1 MSDKNPEVPGQS
13 GAVDTHCHLFLLD
26 SEPSGVVEAAKAAG
40 VDRLICVGVDPE
52 TSRRSL
58 ELADSIEGVFATAGM
73 HPHDASAFD
82 RDAGARIE
90 ELLHD
95 PRVLAVG
102 ECGLDFF
109 RMHSPKEDQER
120 AFKAQIALSNDT
132 GKPLVV
138 HVRDAWPDVLRVL
151 DEGSAER
158 VVIHCFSG
166 DAVIAREC
174 AARGYWVSF
183 AGNITYPKN
192 EHFRQAAQA
201 LDARSHPR
209 RNRQSVPRAADDARS
224 RQRTGER
231 DDDDRRDRAR
241 SRRASRRH
249 RRSDG
254 EERAR
259 RVRRIA
265 VTNARKRTGSRE
277 NGRVIHRTG
286 VRSQDCSEG

>member
-1 MSDKNPEVPGQS
+1 MGDQNPELTVQP

-26 SEPSGVVEAAKAAG
+26 SEPSGAVEAARAAG

-58 ELADSIEGVFATAGM
+58 DLADSIEGVFATAGM
-73 HPHDASAFD
+73 HPHDASLFD
-82 RDAGARIE
+82 GEAGGRIE
-90 ELLHD
+90 EMLHD
-95 PRVLAVG
+95 PRVIGVG

-109 RMHSPKEDQER
+109 RMHSPVEDQVR
-120 AFKAQIALSNDT
+120 VLKIHIALSNET

-166 DAVIAREC
+166 DADIAREC

-192 EHFRQAAQA
+192 ERFRQAARA
-201 LDARSHPR
+201 LPLDRILAETDSPFLAPQKLRGSDNAPA
-209 RNRQSVPRAADDARS
+209 NVLA
-224 RQRTGER
+224 TIGEI
-231 DDDDRRDRAR
+231 A
-241 SRRASRRH
+241 
-249 RRSDG
+249 
-254 EERAR
+254 
-259 RVRRIA
+259 RVRDADVADIVDA
-265 VTNARKRTGSRE
+265 TTTNAHAAFPGL
-277 NGRVIHRTG
+277 
-286 VRSQDCSEG
+286 Q

>member
-1 MSDKNPEVPGQS
+1 MGDQNPELTVQP
-13 GAVDTHCHLFLLD
+13 GAVDTHCHLFLMD
-26 SEPSGVVEAAKAAG
+26 REPPDVVEAAKASG

-58 ELADSIEGVFATAGM
+58 ELAEGIDGVFATAGM

-82 RDAGARIE
+82 AEAGARIE

-95 PRVLAVG
+95 PRVLGVG

-109 RMHSPKEDQER
+109 RMRSPVEDQER
-120 AFKAQIALSNDT
+120 VFKIHIALSNEI

-138 HVRDAWPDVLRVL
+138 HVREAWPDVLRVL

-166 DAVIAREC
+166 DADIAREC

-192 EHFRQAAQA
+192 GHFRQAAKV
-201 LDARSHPR
+201 LDL
-209 RNRQSVPRAADDARS
+209 
-224 RQRTGER
+224 ER
-231 DDDDRRDRAR
+231 ILVETDSPFLAPQKLRGRDNEPANVM
-241 SRRASRRH
+241 STIA
-249 RRSDG
+249 
-254 EERAR
+254 EIA
-259 RVRRIA
+259 RVRGEDVDDVVA
-265 VTNARKRTGSRE
+265 ATATNARAAFPGLP
-277 NGRVIHRTG
+277 
-286 VRSQDCSEG
+286 